1 MCLLYKYN
9 EIWKL
14 CSESSRYTAIFYN
27 DLFLLRTQNL
37 ADTSFIVR
45 KSVLRWCYFSICYDR
60 DSELK
65 QGLLNRFIKMFIK
78 LRLIPQ
84 RNKSESGPK
93 SILHCEFSRVVLT
106 PRSRFST
113 FILSV
118 VATLSSCGFDP
129 KSCFDLNIGSIWLHG
144 DNITDGVLE
153 LFLRVIRLMEEA
165 VDI

>member
-84 RNKSESGPK
+84 RNKSESGPNIFYTVN
-93 SILHCEFSRVVLT
+93 SVESFWPQGVVSALLFYQSLRPFRVVVLT
-106 PRSRFST
+106 PR
-113 FILSV
+113 V
-118 VATLSSCGFDP
+118 VLTL
-129 KSCFDLNIGSIWLHG
+129 I
-144 DNITDGVLE
+144 
-153 LFLRVIRLMEEA
+153 
-165 VDI
+165 